1 MMSYLY
7 FNKHANDVVVSK
19 IKELENVYFMALDF
33 YNLLTDTENV
43 SCLLCYQ
50 EIQCFSEAQN
60 SHERLQ
66 NICLPES
73 I

>member
-1 MMSYLY
+1 
-7 FNKHANDVVVSK
+7 
-19 IKELENVYFMALDF
+19 MALDF
-33 YNLLTDTENV
+33 YNSLSDNENV

-66 NICLPES
+66 NNCPPES